1 MSSALRVA
9 NVVHVLA
16 AKRNVDHLK
25 LQKLTFYAYGAA
37 LAHDVSSELGEIHF
51 APWKH
56 GPVNREVWD
65 AHRGNASAILPL
77 PASVARFLTEL
88 TQVITDVVE
97 VYGRLGSWEIR
108 CESHLE
114 TPWIEAWEQQQARIP
129 EAAIAGH
136 FREKFSPGKVQLP
149 ANLGAVAV
157 GRIDGI
163 PSPRFASLAS
173 MANALRG

>member
-1 MSSALRVA
+1 MSSALRLA

-37 LAHDVSSELGEIHF
+37 LAHDVS
-51 APWKH
+51 A

-65 AHRGNASAILPL
+65 AHRGSASAILPL
-77 PASVARFLTEL
+77 PSSVKGFSGAL
-88 TQVITDVVE
+88 TQVLTDVVE

-114 TPWIEAWEQQQARIP
+114 TPWIEAWERQQARIA
-129 EAAIAGH
+129 EASIAAH
-136 FREKFSPGKVQLP
+136 FREKFKPGHVQLP

-173 MANALRG
+173 MASALRG

>member
-1 MSSALRVA
+1 MSSALRLA
-9 NVVHVLA
+9 NVVHALA
-16 AKRNVDHLK
+16 AKRNVGHLK

-37 LAHDVSSELGEIHF
+37 LAHGVSGELGEVHF

-77 PASVARFLTEL
+77 PASVVRFSAKL
-88 TQVITDVVE
+88 TQVITDVAE

-114 TPWIEAWEQQQARIP
+114 TPWIEAWERQQARIP
-129 EAAIAGH
+129 DASIDAH
-136 FREKFSPGKVQLP
+136 FREKFRAGNVQLP

-163 PSPRFASLAS
+163 PSPQFESLAS
-173 MANALRG
+173 MASALRG

>member
-1 MSSALRVA
+1 MSNALRLA

-37 LAHDVSSELGEIHF
+37 LAHDVSAELGEVHF

-65 AHRGNASAILPL
+65 AHRGSASAILPL
-77 PASVARFLTEL
+77 PASASRFSNAL
-88 TQVITDVVE
+88 TQVLADVVE

-114 TPWIEAWEQQQARIP
+114 TPWIEAWEQQQARIS
-129 EAAIAGH
+129 EASIAKH
-136 FREKFSPGKVQLP
+136 FREKFKPGHVQLP

-173 MANALRG
+173 MASALRG